1 MKGLLRFA
9 ALFTVAVVFCSAAV
23 PRLTSVEPGAA
34 TPGDEIVAS
43 GVNLDSKTVT
53 KLFLTAGGKDIQVQI
68 QDQTAEAIRF
78 VIPKEAEIG
87 TYYNLMFLTGGAAP
101 SLLEQPLGCHVDDAE
116 GVKRR
121 AEEEAAFAEELVV
134 EDPVEEE
141 PAESQN

>member
-1 MKGLLRFA
+1 MKGFLRFA
-9 ALFTVAVVFCSAAV
+9 ALLSVAVALCSAAV

-53 KLFLTAGGKDIQVQI
+53 KLFLTAGGKDIQVKM
-68 QDQTAEAIRF
+68 QDQTAETIRF
-78 VIPKEAEIG
+78 VVPKEAEIG
-87 TYYNLMFLTGGAAP
+87 TYYNLMLQTGGAAP
-101 SLLEQPLGCHVDDAE
+101 ALLEQPLGCHIDDAE

-121 AEEEAAFAEELVV
+121 AEEEAAFAEDPVV
-134 EDPVEEE
+134 EEPAQEE